1 MSFGFAGATDRDRY
15 RFLSGFK
22 LNDQGKNEDPTYLGF
37 SMDFEF
43 GVLGIDLEYGTP
55 VSPLFK
61 DGSYYNDTGLNI
73 FGQLQY
79 IGKSKTP
86 RDVLFYSAQTYL
98 ENREAS
104 LTVDGFPRGGGKR
117 SQMIKQFKILLRDI
131 TKNQPWFFQSIEGLD
146 SLYKVARGGFQDQD
160 KDSEFNP
167 SRAATITV
175 TTLESLNLR
184 ITALADLYNHAT
196 FDFINMRET
205 VPRNLRRFR
214 MYIYVTDLRN
224 FFKTNRLINSSTT
237 LTTIANT
244 ANLIGSGINP
254 GNSLSG
260 TSLDS
265 TGNFPDDT
273 GAQGGSIGNTLGSIA
288 RSEGLTNQ
296 QDQSGVKPII
306 LIECSNC
313 EFDFTESSPISSD
326 INAGTDAGS
335 PLGQSF
341 KIHVG
346 RVKVR
351 SQYPNIRLDKN
362 PLVISDDVFTNKSS
376 VQNYSGDPSGR
387 TVLGIEIP
395 NGPAADLLEQA
406 ANLGTNFIGNTVNNL
421 YDRGVQIVANELSG
435 ADQLI
440 LGNAYSFNPSE
451 IMRALSGDFSN
462 VGLNFNENLGLDFS
476 NPLSGVDLGSSLK
489 NGLPNPQTMGKGG
502 PPQNNYST
510 VDPVLGDIRSSD
522 AYPNVP
528 GQDLGVTPPGSSTIG
543 RVYPSLKPEDAYTEV
558 PGKDLG
564 VPGRVYKG
572 PEGDVYRQVPGQDLG
587 LPGRVYP
594 LLAPTDA
601 YTDVPGSD
609 LGVPQR
615 VYPTDPLG
623 DVYADVPGS
632 DLGAP
637 QRIYPTV
644 TDDFYPDVPGVDLG
658 VPNRVYPQIN
668 DDVYTKVPGK
678 DLGVPERA
686 YPIIND
692 DVYSEVPGKD
702 LGSPERAYPIVNED
716 VYPNVPGSDLGLPG
730 RRYGGINENVY
741 PNDSNGT
748 NQLKSPGR
756 VYEDEP
762 AKKSNLVEDVY
773 KDSNKNLTEFT
784 TKPSPVYPREETKY
798 FRGNLGDLYP
808 PTRED
813 FNPEEPGDLGNLK
826 PKDSYNISLGGKN
839 PDPTKFDS

>member
-43 GVLGIDLEYGTP
+43 GLLGIDQEYGTP

-61 DGSYYNDTGLNI
+61 DGSYYNDTNLNI

-79 IGKSKTP
+79 IGRSKTP

-98 ENREAS
+98 QNREVAI
-104 LTVDGFPRGGGKR
+104 LNNDFPETGGKR
-117 SQMIKQFKILLRDI
+117 SQMLKQFKILLRDI

-237 LTTIANT
+237 LTAIANT

-273 GAQGGSIGNTLGSIA
+273 GAQGGAIGNTLNDIA

-296 QDQSGVKPII
+296 QDQSGIKPII

-313 EFDFTESSPISSD
+313 EFDFTESSPIPAD

-341 KIHVG
+341 KIHIG
-346 RVKVR
+346 RVKIR

-387 TVLGIEIP
+387 TILGVEIP

-406 ANLGTNFIGNTVNNL
+406 ANIGTNFIGNTVNDL
-421 YDRGVQIVANELSG
+421 YDRGVQMLTDPLSG
-435 ADQLI
+435 ADQLM
-440 LGNAYSFNPSE
+440 LGNAYSFNPSQV
-451 IMRALSGDFSN
+451 MGALSGNSSNLSLNNIRDFAN
-462 VGLNFNENLGLDFS
+462 QTA
-476 NPLSGVDLGSSLK
+476 GVDLGNSLK
-489 NGLPNPQTMGKGG
+489 NGLPNPQTMGLGG
-502 PPQNNYST
+502 PSENKYP
-510 VDPVLGDIRSSD
+510 PGDLTNLD
-522 AYPNVP
+522 VYPNVP

-543 RVYPSLKPEDAYTEV
+543 RVYPPLKPEDVYTGV
-558 PGKDLG
+558 PGEDLGVPGRAYKGPEGDVYPNVPGQDLG
-564 VPGRVYKG
+564 VPGRVYPPLK
-572 PEGDVYRQVPGQDLG
+572 PQDVYAGVPGE
-587 LPGRVYP
+587 
-594 LLAPTDA
+594 
-601 YTDVPGSD
+601 D

-615 VYPTDPLG
+615 VYPAPSG
-623 DVYADVPGS
+623 EIDVYPNVPGS

-637 QRIYPTV
+637 QRVYPTV
-644 TDDFYPDVPGVDLG
+644 TDDFYPDVPGIDLG

-668 DDVYTKVPGK
+668 DDVYSEVPGK

-686 YPIIND
+686 YPIVND

-702 LGSPERAYPIVNED
+702 LGVPERSYPIVNGD
-716 VYPNVPGSDLGLPG
+716 VYPDVPGSDLGLPG

-741 PNDSNGT
+741 LNSPSES
-748 NQLKSPGR
+748 NQLKSPER

-762 AKKSNLVEDVY
+762 TKRSNLVEDVY
-773 KDSNKNLTEFT
+773 KDGNKNLTEFT
-784 TKPSPVYPREETKY
+784 SKPTPVYPREDTKY

-826 PKDSYNISLGGKN
+826 IKDSYNISLGGKN
-839 PDPTKFDS
+839 PDRTKFDS

>member
-43 GVLGIDLEYGTP
+43 GLLGIDQEYGTP

-61 DGSYYNDTGLNI
+61 DGSYLNDTNLNI

-79 IGKSKTP
+79 IGRSKTP
-86 RDVLFYSAQTYL
+86 KDVLFYSAQTYL
-98 ENREAS
+98 ENREVS
-104 LTVDGFPRGGGKR
+104 TTYDGFPRTGGKR

-131 TKNQPWFFQSIEGLD
+131 TKNQPWFFQSITGLD
-146 SLYKVARGGFQDQD
+146 ALYKVARGGFQDL
-160 KDSEFNP
+160 DSDTDFNP

-224 FFKTNRLINSSTT
+224 FFKTNRIINSSTT

-273 GAQGGSIGNTLGSIA
+273 GAQGGAFGNVLGDIA

-313 EFDFTESSPISSD
+313 EFDFTESSPIASD
-326 INAGTDAGS
+326 INAGTDATS

-346 RVKVR
+346 RVKIR

-387 TVLGIEIP
+387 TVLGVEIP

-406 ANLGTNFIGNTVNNL
+406 ANIGTNFIGNTVNDL
-421 YDRGVQIVANELSG
+421 YDRGTQLLTDPLSG

-440 LGNAYSFNPSE
+440 LGNAYSFNPSQ
-451 IMRALSGDFSN
+451 IMGVLSGDSSN
-462 VGLNFNENLGLDFS
+462 LSLNNIRDFA
-476 NPLSGVDLGSSLK
+476 NQLSGVDLGSSLK
-489 NGLPNPQTMGKGG
+489 NGLPNPQTMGLGG
-502 PPQNNYST
+502 PSENQYS
-510 VDPVLGDIRSSD
+510 PGDLTDSD
-522 AYPNVP
+522 VYPNVP
-528 GQDLGVTPPGSSTIG
+528 GSDLGVTPPGSSTIG
-543 RVYPSLKPEDAYTEV
+543 RVYPDMMDGDSDLYPTVPESDLGTTLFPRDDVYRDV
-558 PGKDLG
+558 PGQDLG
-564 VPGRVYKG
+564 VPGRVYPPLKRQ
-572 PEGDVYRQVPGQDLG
+572 DVYDGVPGEDLG
-587 LPGRVYP
+587 APQRVYP
-594 LLAPTDA
+594 EPSGDA
-601 YTDVPGSD
+601 YLNVPGSD
-609 LGVPQR
+609 LGPPQR
-615 VYPTDPLG
+615 VYPT
-623 DVYADVPGS
+623 
-632 DLGAP
+632 
-637 QRIYPTV
+637 V
-644 TDDFYPDVPGVDLG
+644 TEDFYPDVPGVDLG
-658 VPNRVYPQIN
+658 VPDRVYPQIN

-702 LGSPERAYPIVNED
+702 LGAPERAYPIINED
-716 VYPNVPGSDLGLPG
+716 VYSGVPGSDLGLPG
-730 RRYGGINENVY
+730 RRYEGINENVY
-741 PNDSNGT
+741 PNSSEES
-748 NQLKSPGR
+748 NQLKSPER
-756 VYEDEP
+756 VYVDEP
-762 AKKSNLVEDVY
+762 AKRSNLVEDVY
-773 KDSNKNLTEFT
+773 KDDNKNLTEFSS
-784 TKPSPVYPREETKY
+784 KPAPVYPREDTKY
-798 FRGNLGDLYP
+798 FKGNLGDLYP

-826 PKDSYNISLGGKN
+826 TKDSYNISLGGKN
-839 PDPTKFDS
+839 PDRTKFDS

>member
-43 GVLGIDLEYGTP
+43 GLLGIDQEYGTP

-61 DGSYYNDTGLNI
+61 DGSYLNDTNLNI

-79 IGKSKTP
+79 IGRSKTP
-86 RDVLFYSAQTYL
+86 KDVLFYSAQTYL
-98 ENREAS
+98 ENREVS
-104 LTVDGFPRGGGKR
+104 ITYDGFPRTGGKR

-131 TKNQPWFFQSIEGLD
+131 TKNQPWFFQSISGLD
-146 SLYKVARGGFQDQD
+146 ALYKVARGGFQDL
-160 KDSEFNP
+160 DSDTDFNP

-273 GAQGGSIGNTLGSIA
+273 GAQGGAFGNVLGDIA

-313 EFDFTESSPISSD
+313 EFDFTESSPISTD
-326 INAGTDAGS
+326 INAGTDAAS

-346 RVKVR
+346 RVKIR
-351 SQYPNIRLDKN
+351 SQYPNIRMDKN
-362 PLVISDDVFTNKSS
+362 PLIISDDVFTNKSS
-376 VQNYSGDPSGR
+376 VQKYEGDPSGR
-387 TVLGIEIP
+387 TVLGVEIP

-406 ANLGTNFIGNTVNNL
+406 ANIGTNFIGNTVNDL
-421 YDRGVQIVANELSG
+421 YDRGVQALTDPLSG
-435 ADQLI
+435 ADQLV
-440 LGNAYSFNPSE
+440 LGNAYSFNPSQ
-451 IMRALSGDFSN
+451 IMGVLSGDSSN
-462 VGLNFNENLGLDFS
+462 LSLNTITDFS
-476 NPLSGVDLGSSLK
+476 NQLSGVDLGSSLK
-489 NGLPNPQTMGKGG
+489 NGLPNPQTMGLGG
-502 PPQNNYST
+502 PSENKYP
-510 VDPVLGDIRSSD
+510 PGDLINSD

-528 GQDLGVTPPGSSTIG
+528 GQDLGVTPPGSPTIG
-543 RVYPSLKPEDAYTEV
+543 RVYPDMMSEDSDLYTTVPGQDLGVPDRAYPNPSGDAYNRV
-558 PGKDLG
+558 PGPDLG
-564 VPGRVYKG
+564 VPGRAY
-572 PEGDVYRQVPGQDLG
+572 PNPSGDAYLQVPGRDLG
-587 LPGRVYP
+587 
-594 LLAPTDA
+594 A
-601 YTDVPGSD
+601 
-609 LGVPQR
+609 PQR
-615 VYPTDPLG
+615 VYPEPSG
-623 DVYADVPGS
+623 DVYLNVPGS

-637 QRIYPTV
+637 QRVYPTV
-644 TDDFYPDVPGVDLG
+644 TEDFYPDVPGVDLG
-658 VPNRVYPQIN
+658 VPDRVYPQIN

-702 LGSPERAYPIVNED
+702 LGAPERAYPTVNED
-716 VYPNVPGSDLGLPG
+716 VYPDVPGSDLGLPG
-730 RRYGGINENVY
+730 RRYEGINENVY
-741 PNDSNGT
+741 PNSSEES
-748 NQLKSPGR
+748 NQLKSPER
-756 VYEDEP
+756 IYVDEP
-762 AKKSNLVEDVY
+762 TKKSSLVEDVY
-773 KDSNKNLTEFT
+773 KDSNKNLTEFIS
-784 TKPSPVYPREETKY
+784 KPAPVYPKEDTKY

-826 PKDSYNISLGGKN
+826 TKDSYNISLGGKN

>member
-43 GVLGIDLEYGTP
+43 GLLGIDQEYGTP

-61 DGSYYNDTGLNI
+61 DGSYLNDTNLNI

-79 IGKSKTP
+79 IGRSKTP
-86 RDVLFYSAQTYL
+86 KDVLFYSAQTYL
-98 ENREAS
+98 ENREVS
-104 LTVDGFPRGGGKR
+104 ITYDGFPRTGGKR
-117 SQMIKQFKILLRDI
+117 SQMLKQFKILLRDI
-131 TKNQPWFFQSIEGLD
+131 TKNQPWFFQSISGLD
-146 SLYKVARGGFQDQD
+146 ALYKVARGGFQDLD
-160 KDSEFNP
+160 KDTDFNP

-224 FFKTNRLINSSTT
+224 FFKTNRLINSPTT
-237 LTTIANT
+237 LPAIANT

-273 GAQGGSIGNTLGSIA
+273 GAQGGAFGNVLGDIA
-288 RSEGLTNQ
+288 SSEGLTNQ
-296 QDQSGVKPII
+296 QDQSGIKPII

-313 EFDFTESSPISSD
+313 EFDFTESSPISAE
-326 INAGTDAGS
+326 INAGTDSAS
-335 PLGQSF
+335 PLAQSF

-346 RVKVR
+346 RVKIR
-351 SQYPNIRLDKN
+351 SQYPNIRMDKN
-362 PLVISDDVFTNKSS
+362 PLIISDDVFTNKSS
-376 VQNYSGDPSGR
+376 VQKYEGDPSGR
-387 TVLGIEIP
+387 TVLGVEIP

-406 ANLGTNFIGNTVNNL
+406 ANIGTNFIGNTVNNL
-421 YDRGVQIVANELSG
+421 YDRGVQLVANELSG

-451 IMRALSGDFSN
+451 ITRALSGDFSN

-489 NGLPNPQTMGKGG
+489 NGLPNPQTMGLGG
-502 PPQNNYST
+502 PSENTYP
-510 VDPVLGDIRSSD
+510 PGDLINLD

-528 GQDLGVTPPGSSTIG
+528 GKDLGVTPPGSPTIG
-543 RVYPSLKPEDAYTEV
+543 RVYPDMMTEDPDLYPNVPVSDLGGPLTVHHTRDDAYRDV
-558 PGKDLG
+558 PGQDLG
-564 VPGRVYKG
+564 VPGRVYPPLKRANAYT
-572 PEGDVYRQVPGQDLG
+572 EVPGEELE
-587 LPGRVYP
+587 
-594 LLAPTDA
+594 
-601 YTDVPGSD
+601 
-609 LGVPQR
+609 VPQR
-615 VYPTDPLG
+615 VYPEPSG
-623 DVYADVPGS
+623 DAYLNVPGS

-637 QRIYPTV
+637 QRVYPTV

-658 VPNRVYPQIN
+658 VPDRAYPQIN

-678 DLGVPERA
+678 DLGVPERV

-702 LGSPERAYPIVNED
+702 LGAPERAYPTVNED
-716 VYPNVPGSDLGLPG
+716 VYPDVPGSDLGLPG
-730 RRYGGINENVY
+730 RRYEGINENAY
-741 PNDSNGT
+741 SNAPT
-748 NQLKSPGR
+748 ESNQLKSPER
-756 VYEDEP
+756 VYEDDP
-762 AKKSNLVEDVY
+762 IKKTGLIGDVY
-773 KDSNKNLTEFT
+773 KDDNKNLTEFSS
-784 TKPSPVYPREETKY
+784 KPAPVYPREDTKY

-826 PKDSYNISLGGKN
+826 TKDSYNISLGGKN

>member
-43 GVLGIDLEYGTP
+43 GLLGIDQEYGTP

-61 DGSYYNDTGLNI
+61 EGSYYNDTNLNI

-79 IGKSKTP
+79 IGRSKTP
-86 RDVLFYSAQTYL
+86 KDVLFYSAQTYL
-98 ENREAS
+98 ENREVS
-104 LTVDGFPRGGGKR
+104 TTYDGFPRTGGKR

-131 TKNQPWFFQSIEGLD
+131 TKNQPWFFQSISGLD
-146 SLYKVARGGFQDQD
+146 ALYKVARGGFQDLD
-160 KDSEFNP
+160 KDSDFNP
-167 SRAATITV
+167 SRAATIEI

-273 GAQGGSIGNTLGSIA
+273 GAQGGAFGNVLGDIA
-288 RSEGLTNQ
+288 SSEGLTNQ
-296 QDQSGVKPII
+296 QDQSGIKPII

-313 EFDFTESSPISSD
+313 EFDFTESSPISAE
-326 INAGTDAGS
+326 INAGTDSAS
-335 PLGQSF
+335 QLGQSF

-346 RVKVR
+346 RVKIR
-351 SQYPNIRLDKN
+351 SQYPNIRMDKN
-362 PLVISDDVFTNKSS
+362 PLIISDDVFTNKSS
-376 VQNYSGDPSGR
+376 VQKYEGDPSGR
-387 TVLGIEIP
+387 TVLGVERP

-406 ANLGTNFIGNTVNNL
+406 ANLGTNLIGNTVNNL
-421 YDRGVQIVANELSG
+421 YDRGVQLVANELSG

-489 NGLPNPQTMGKGG
+489 NGLPNPQTMGQGG

-510 VDPVLGDIRSSD
+510 VDPVLGDIRNLD
-522 AYPNVP
+522 AYPGVP
-528 GQDLGVTPPGSSTIG
+528 GQDLGVTPPGSPTIG
-543 RVYPSLKPEDAYTEV
+543 RVYPNPSGDAY
-558 PGKDLG
+558 L
-564 VPGRVYKG
+564 R
-572 PEGDVYRQVPGQDLG
+572 
-587 LPGRVYP
+587 
-594 LLAPTDA
+594 
-601 YTDVPGSD
+601 
-609 LGVPQR
+609 
-615 VYPTDPLG
+615 
-623 DVYADVPGS
+623 VPGS

-637 QRIYPTV
+637 QRVYPEPSGDAYLNVPGSDLGAPQRVYPTV

-658 VPNRVYPQIN
+658 VPDRAYPQIN

-678 DLGVPERA
+678 DLGVPERV

-702 LGSPERAYPIVNED
+702 LGTPERAYPTVNED
-716 VYPNVPGSDLGLPG
+716 VYPDVPGSDLGLPG
-730 RRYGGINENVY
+730 RRYEGINENAY
-741 PNDSNGT
+741 SNAPT
-748 NQLKSPGR
+748 ESNQLKSPER
-756 VYEDEP
+756 VYEDDP
-762 AKKSNLVEDVY
+762 IKKTGLIGDVY
-773 KDSNKNLTEFT
+773 KDDNKNLTEFSS
-784 TKPSPVYPREETKY
+784 KPAPVYPREDTKY

-826 PKDSYNISLGGKN
+826 TKDSYNISLGGKN

>member
-43 GVLGIDLEYGTP
+43 GLLGIDQEYGTP

-61 DGSYYNDTGLNI
+61 DGSYLNDTNLNI

-79 IGKSKTP
+79 IGRSKTP
-86 RDVLFYSAQTYL
+86 KDVLFYSAQTYL
-98 ENREAS
+98 ENREVS
-104 LTVDGFPRGGGKR
+104 TTYDGFPRTGGKR

-131 TKNQPWFFQSIEGLD
+131 TKNQPWFFQSIAGLD
-146 SLYKVARGGFQDQD
+146 ALYKVARGGFQDLD
-160 KDSEFNP
+160 KDSDFNP

-224 FFKTNRLINSSTT
+224 FFKTNRIINSSTT

-273 GAQGGSIGNTLGSIA
+273 GAQGGAFGNVVGDIA

-313 EFDFTESSPISSD
+313 EFDFTESSPISAD
-326 INAGTDAGS
+326 INAGTDAAS

-346 RVKVR
+346 RVKIR

-376 VQNYSGDPSGR
+376 VQKYEGDPSGR
-387 TVLGIEIP
+387 TVLGVEIP

-406 ANLGTNFIGNTVNNL
+406 ANIGTNFIGNTVNDL
-421 YDRGVQIVANELSG
+421 YDRGTQMLTDPLSG
-435 ADQLI
+435 ADQLM
-440 LGNAYSFNPSE
+440 LGNAYSFNPSQ
-451 IMRALSGDFSN
+451 ILGVLSGDSSN
-462 VGLNFNENLGLDFS
+462 LSLNNIRDFA
-476 NPLSGVDLGSSLK
+476 NQTAGVDLGDSLK
-489 NGLPNPQTMGKGG
+489 NGLPNPQTMGLGG
-502 PPQNNYST
+502 PSENTYYLP
-510 VDPVLGDIRSSD
+510 GDLINKD

-528 GQDLGVTPPGSSTIG
+528 GSDLGVTPPGSPTIG
-543 RVYPSLKPEDAYTEV
+543 RVYPDMMDGDSDLYPTVPESDLGTILFSRDDVYRDV
-558 PGKDLG
+558 PGQDLG
-564 VPGRVYKG
+564 VPGRVYPPLKRQ
-572 PEGDVYRQVPGQDLG
+572 DVYVGVPGKDLG
-587 LPGRVYP
+587 
-594 LLAPTDA
+594 A
-601 YTDVPGSD
+601 
-609 LGVPQR
+609 PQR
-615 VYPTDPLG
+615 VYPEPSG
-623 DVYADVPGS
+623 DAYLNVPGS

-637 QRIYPTV
+637 QRVYPTV
-644 TDDFYPDVPGVDLG
+644 TEDFYPDVPGVDLG
-658 VPNRVYPQIN
+658 VPDRVYPQIN

-692 DVYSEVPGKD
+692 DVYSDVPGKD
-702 LGSPERAYPIVNED
+702 LGAPERAYPIINED
-716 VYPNVPGSDLGLPG
+716 VYSDVPGSDLGLPG
-730 RRYGGINENVY
+730 RRYEGINENVY
-741 PNDSNGT
+741 PNSSEES
-748 NQLKSPGR
+748 NQLKSPER
-756 VYEDEP
+756 VYVDEP
-762 AKKSNLVEDVY
+762 TKKSSLVEDVY
-773 KDSNKNLTEFT
+773 KDDNRNLTEFSS
-784 TKPSPVYPREETKY
+784 KPAPVYPREDTKY
-798 FRGNLGDLYP
+798 FKGNLGDLYP

-826 PKDSYNISLGGKN
+826 TKDSYNISLGGKN